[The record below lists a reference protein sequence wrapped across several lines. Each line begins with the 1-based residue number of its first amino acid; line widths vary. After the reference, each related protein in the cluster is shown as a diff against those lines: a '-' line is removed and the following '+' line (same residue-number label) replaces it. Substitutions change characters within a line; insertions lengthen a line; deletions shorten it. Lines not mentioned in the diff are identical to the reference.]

1 MVQRLIDSMVLSDPD
16 SATISFVPK
25 TNTWNTTF
33 IRHKKR
39 NTYILGGKYMITV
52 SSIRESVQNWVK
64 ALDSTGTDERID
76 ITPSLYK
83 KPHMEV
89 EVGV

>member
-64 ALDSTGTDERID
+64 ALDKRID